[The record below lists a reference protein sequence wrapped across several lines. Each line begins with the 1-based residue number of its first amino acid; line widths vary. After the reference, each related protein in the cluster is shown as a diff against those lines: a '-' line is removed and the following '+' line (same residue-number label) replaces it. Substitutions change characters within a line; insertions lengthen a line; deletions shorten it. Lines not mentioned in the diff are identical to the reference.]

1 MTAYLLLI
9 PAEAGTQG
17 FGDERHASGF
27 AKKTAVRQMAQT
39 WVPASA
45 GMSGQDK

>member
-1 MTAYLLLI
+1 MTRLLPLI
-9 PAEAGTQG
+9 PAEAGTQC
-17 FGDERHASGF
+17 FGDKRRVPGF
-27 AKKTAVRQMAQT
+27 ADKAAVRQMAQT

>member
-1 MTAYLLLI
+1 MTALLPLI

-17 FGDERHASGF
+17 FGDERHALGF
-27 AKKTAVRQMAQT
+27 ANKAAVRQMAQT

-45 GMSGQDK
+45 GMSGQSK

>member
-1 MTAYLLLI
+1 MTSFFPLI
-9 PAEAGTQG
+9 PAEAGTQC
-17 FGDERHASGF
+17 FGDKRRVPGF
-27 AKKTAVRQMAQT
+27 ADKAAVRQMAQT